1 MSAFTLKIT
10 ALISMFIDHSAFV
23 LFLHNI
29 IDQDMYILLR
39 GIGRLAFPIYCF
51 LLVNGFRHT
60 SNRQNYVYRLMLFAG
75 ISQLPF
81 TMAFSAGNHYGAA
94 FGGPEI
100 SFGGLPYIVLTLLF
114 LSAYLIGGNRKVS
127 RIFTIFLFTLLPAF
141 SLKFGG
147 ITVLG
152 GNLNVFYTLSLGL
165 ALISLIDAL
174 KDKALS
180 TPALI
185 FSVIAILSALIIV
198 QPQADYGLTAILLIC
213 MLYFAK
219 SNKTIQ
225 ALIICLWACI
235 QYGFNGDNLIFTAF
249 AISAVIPI
257 AMYNDCKGRSLKY
270 FFYIFYPAHLL
281 LLGLSAFV

>member
-1 MSAFTLKIT
+1 MSAFTLKII

-81 TMAFSAGNHYGAA
+81 TMAFSAGNHFGAA
-94 FGGPEI
+94 FGAPEI

-114 LSAYLIGGNRKVS
+114 LSTQFLGSRKVS
-127 RIFTIFLFTLLPAF
+127 NIFTICLFTLLPAF
-141 SLKFGG
+141 SLKFGSV
-147 ITVLG
+147 TVLG

-165 ALISLIDAL
+165 ALISLIDAARS
-174 KDKALS
+174 KTLS
-180 TPALI
+180 SAVL
-185 FSVIAILSALIIV
+185 ILSAIAMLSALFII
-198 QPQADYGLTAILLIC
+198 QPQADYGITALLLIC
-213 MLYFAK
+213 MLYFANNKK
-219 SNKTIQ
+219 SVQ
-225 ALIICLWACI
+225 ALVICLWACI
-235 QYGFNGDNLIFTAF
+235 QYGFKGDDLIFTAF

-281 LLGLSAFV
+281 LLGLSAFVL